1 MILIVDDDKVVRLS
15 LSLLLKTA
23 GHEVV
28 AVESPDEAVD
38 IARGNHSLRLVITD
52 MNFTRATTGEEGLEL
67 LRRLKV
73 LRPEVPVMLITAWGS
88 IPPGSGRDALRG
100 FRFHNEA
107 LEQPY
112 TAATGINCIIPF
124 RNHPADHLRHIRPL
138 GHHRQQPC
146 PDRNA
151 RNGRTRRP
159 HRCPGAYPW

>member
-28 AVESPDEAVD
+28 AVESPGEAVD

-88 IPPGSGRDALRG
+88 IPLAVEGMR
-100 FRFHNEA
+100 
-107 LEQPY
+107 Y
-112 TAATGINCIIPF
+112 
-124 RNHPADHLRHIRPL
+124 
-138 GHHRQQPC
+138 
-146 PDRNA
+146 
-151 RNGRTRRP
+151 
-159 HRCPGAYPW
+159 GAFDFITKP